1 MKVRVVLMMI
11 VERDGGKYVDD
22 TTLREMLDM
31 WDDNDV
37 ICGGFASVNIMCPS
51 DDGFV
56 AVTNDG
62 RLLSED
68 DVYDIADAKL
78 REDYPDPVEIAHL
91 EFDVAYALAK
101 FAPDAYEEYV
111 SEEVDR
117 LVENDTLRC
126 LQNWRGPSL
135 ARL

>member
-78 REDYPDPVEIAHL
+78 REDYPDPVEIAWL
-91 EFDVAYALAK
+91 DFDVVEALTHFTPAV
-101 FAPDAYEEYV
+101 YEEFV
-111 SEEVDR
+111 REEVDR
-117 LVENDTLRC
+117 LVDNDTLRR
-126 LQNWRGPSL
+126 LWR
-135 ARL
+135 